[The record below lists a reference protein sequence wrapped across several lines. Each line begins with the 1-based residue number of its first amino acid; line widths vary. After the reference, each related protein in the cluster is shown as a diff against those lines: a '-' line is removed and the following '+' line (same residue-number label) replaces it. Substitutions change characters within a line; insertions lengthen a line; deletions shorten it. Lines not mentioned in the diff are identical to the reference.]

1 MNPLFY
7 GTITEYS
14 LWILVL
20 ILKIMADMKI
30 YPLKL

>member
-7 GTITEYS
+7 GTRTEHS
-14 LWILVL
+14 VWILVL
-20 ILKIMADMKI
+20 IMKVMADMKI